1 MDNRQLALGAVA
13 VGVLLVLVGSLSDVI
28 GFGSDGF
35 GPGQLVLLIVGAA
48 SIGYGAWRYSQISKV

>member
-1 MDNRQLALGAVA
+1 M
-13 VGVLLVLVGSLSDVI
+13 GVLLVLVGSLSDVI

-48 SIGYGAWRYSQISKV
+48 SIGYGAWRYSQINKV